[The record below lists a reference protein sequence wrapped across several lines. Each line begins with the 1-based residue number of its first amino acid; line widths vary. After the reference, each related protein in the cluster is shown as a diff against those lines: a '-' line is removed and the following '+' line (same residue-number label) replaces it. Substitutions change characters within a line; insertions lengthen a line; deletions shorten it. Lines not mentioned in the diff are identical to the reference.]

1 MAVFDMRSW
10 LARARKSKLSTRVT
24 VLFIGA
30 FILPWGIYAW
40 LTVTGRAEQMQR
52 TEHNL
57 AALAAAYGEHA
68 AALMR
73 LGIAVPI
80 DEAASNSSTERGEA
94 EMTAFRVAL
103 NADGIKF
110 SLHGPGKT
118 RLAPRGP
125 DAVARSFDNRNGVI
139 TAQVNRPAAGFS
151 ATASMSEDEAL
162 REWRLRA
169 DAGAITLLLRS
180 LFVMGVGYFLVQQ
193 LRWREAAQTELV
205 RAKETA
211 ESANRAKSAFLA
223 NMSHELRTPLNAIIG
238 FSEIIKTQTF
248 GPRSERYPDYAG
260 HIFSSG
266 THLLALIN
274 DILNLSKLEAGRL
287 ALEEEDVDLGAM
299 IESCMTLVG
308 TQARQAKVRLSVSL
322 DAHVQTI
329 RADDRRLRQI
339 LVNLLSNAVKF
350 TPEGGHIHLSS
361 ARENGGLAI
370 TVSDTGIGMAPE
382 DIPKAMMPFGQIDSK
397 IRRKQEGTG
406 LGLPLAKQLV
416 ELHGGTFRIESIVN
430 SGTAVTFVLPPERII
445 ASPVRLVAARAV
457 G

>member
-1 MAVFDMRSW
+1 M
-10 LARARKSKLSTRVT
+10 
-24 VLFIGA
+24 
-30 FILPWGIYAW
+30 
-40 LTVTGRAEQMQR
+40 TG
-52 TEHNL
+52 
-57 AALAAAYGEHA
+57 
-68 AALMR
+68 
-73 LGIAVPI
+73 
-80 DEAASNSSTERGEA
+80 
-94 EMTAFRVAL
+94 FRIAL
-103 NADGIKF
+103 NADGMNS
-110 SLHGPGKT
+110 SLHGPGKAG
-118 RLAPRGP
+118 LDPRDPNGP
-125 DAVARSFDNRNGVI
+125 DAATPLIDNRNGVI
-139 TAQVNRPAAGFS
+139 TTEVDRPALGFA
-151 ATASMSEDEAL
+151 ATASISEEEAL
-162 REWRLRA
+162 KEWRARSE
-169 DAGAITLLLRS
+169 AGAIALLLRA
-180 LFVMGVGYFLVQQ
+180 LVVVGVGYFLVQQ
-193 LRWREAAQTELV
+193 LRWREGAQTELV

-287 ALEEEDVDLGAM
+287 ALEEEEVDLDAM
-299 IESCMTLVG
+299 IESCMTLVE
-308 TQARQAKVRLSVSL
+308 TQARQAKVQLSVSL
-322 DAHVQTI
+322 DAHVHTI

-350 TPEGGHIHLSS
+350 TPEGGHIRLSS

-382 DIPKAMMPFGQIDSK
+382 DIPKAMIPFGQVDSK
-397 IRRKQEGTG
+397 IRRKREGTG

-416 ELHGGTFRIESIVN
+416 ELHGGTFRIESKVN
-430 SGTAVTFVLPPERII
+430 GGTAVTFVLPPERII